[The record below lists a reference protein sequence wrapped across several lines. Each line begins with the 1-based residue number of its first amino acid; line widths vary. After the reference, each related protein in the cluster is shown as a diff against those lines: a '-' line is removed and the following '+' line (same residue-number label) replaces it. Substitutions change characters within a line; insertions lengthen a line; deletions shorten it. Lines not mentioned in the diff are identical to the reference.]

1 MISVMRLV
9 RCMFLQLD
17 LFRLLAISL
26 WLLGVRALTYLDKL
40 RILEPWIIQ
49 NVSRCWTPV
58 CINRE
63 NAL

>member
-1 MISVMRLV
+1 ML
-9 RCMFLQLD
+9 LQLD

-26 WLLGVRALTYLDKL
+26 WLLGVRALTHLNKL

-58 CINRE
+58 SINRE
-63 NAL
+63 YALQ